1 VSEPN
6 QPSSPTA
13 DIAEFAAGCALAD
26 IPGSVV
32 TLAKKSIL
40 DALGVGLAG
49 AADEGAAIL
58 RNYVESFGGAGAASL
73 LGTAVAAPPAL
84 AALSNGMAM
93 HMDDYDDTLRS
104 SVIDLDKGSIHP
116 TAGIL
121 SAVLALGQA
130 KGCSGEALL
139 TAYLV
144 GVEAAGKIADAL
156 GPRHFRAGFHG
167 TATCVGLGAAVAGAR
182 LLGLPAGGLA
192 TALGIAASGSAGL
205 RENFGTM
212 VKPYHAGQAA
222 ETGVMAAELA
232 ARGFTASGQ
241 ILEAS
246 RGFFSAYGD
255 GFDRRWIDG
264 RLGDPWAFDNPG
276 VWIKPFPSGMRTH
289 PGMSALQKM
298 MKTHGFGTGD
308 VDRLSVRT
316 NEAVYNTLL
325 HHRPKTGLQGKFSM
339 EFSLAIILRD
349 GMAGLSA
356 FTDATVQQPDIQA
369 MIANVDYR
377 AYSAE
382 AARAGGFTNVTT
394 LLDIFLR
401 DGRQVQERADYCK
414 GSTDDPMSYREV
426 TEKIR
431 ECTAFRGAKS
441 AAVETIIDHV
451 ERLERLEDLTS
462 LGQAIADAY

>member
-1 VSEPN
+1 VPEPN
-6 QPSSPTA
+6 PPTSPTA
-13 DIAEFAAGCALAD
+13 DIAAFTAACTFAD
-26 IPGSVV
+26 IPNSVV
-32 TLAKKSIL
+32 ALAKKSIL

-49 AADEGAAIL
+49 AADEGAGIL
-58 RNYVESFGGAGAASL
+58 RAYVESFGGTGSAAL
-73 LGTAVAAPPAL
+73 LGSAAAAPPAL

-104 SVIDLDKGSIHP
+104 SVTDLDKGSIHP

-130 KGCSGEALL
+130 NRCSGEALL

-144 GVEAAGKIADAL
+144 GVEAAAKIADAL

-182 LLGLPAGGLA
+182 LLGLSAEGIA

-222 ETGVMAAELA
+222 GTGVMAAELA
-232 ARGFTASGQ
+232 ARGFTASGR

-264 RLGDPWAFDNPG
+264 RLGDPWAFDAPG

-289 PGMSALQKM
+289 PGMSALQKL
-298 MKTHGFGTGD
+298 MKSHGFGAGD

-325 HHRPKTGLQGKFSM
+325 HHRPTTGLQGKFSM

-369 MIANVDYR
+369 LIAGVEYQ
-377 AYSAE
+377 AYGAE
-382 AARAGGFTNVTT
+382 DAQAGGYTNVTT
-394 LLDIFLR
+394 LLDIALR
-401 DGRQVQERADYCK
+401 DGRRMQERADYCK
-414 GSTDDPMSYREV
+414 GSTDDPMSYQEV
-426 TEKIR
+426 AEKIR
-431 ECTAFRGAKS
+431 ECTAFRGAN
-441 AAVETIIDHV
+441 AASVEAIIDQV
-451 ERLERLEDLTS
+451 ARLEQLGDLAS
-462 LGQAIADAY
+462 LGRAIAGAY